1 MRKLLAALSL
11 FGLVTLANA
20 DSGPPL
26 KINHQGRLFDS
37 AMAPVTGM
45 HTMKFA
51 VYGMATGGTALW
63 TESQTL
69 AFDGGYYATTLG
81 AVTPFAHDLFA
92 GQTMYLGITVDND
105 AEMTP
110 REPVDSVPYSMV
122 ANNAT
127 GDITPHSISVNGNPI
142 VDATGK
148 WVGPATGLV
157 GPQGPQGATGATGP
171 AGPTGATGATGQ
183 TGSTGAMGPQGAQ
196 GPQGATGPQG
206 PQGATGP
213 AGPQGFRSCVIRYN
227 QPGVACAAGEIIT
240 GGGCISAGTVK
251 SSYPTPYTSQG
262 AVPTSWQ
269 CDGTLPITAYAICC
283 N

>member
-11 FGLVTLANA
+11 FGLITLAHA

-26 KINHQGRLFDS
+26 KINHQGRLFDA
-37 AMAPVTGM
+37 AMAPVSGM
-45 HTMKFA
+45 HTLKFA

-81 AVTPFAHDLFA
+81 AVTPFARDLFA
-92 GQTMYLGITVDND
+92 GQTMYLGITVDDD

-127 GDITPHSISVNGNPI
+127 GDITPHSIAVNGTPI
-142 VDATGK
+142 VDAAGK
-148 WVGPATGLV
+148 WVGPTSGLV
-157 GPQGPQGATGATGP
+157 GPQGPQGAQGPQGP
-171 AGPTGATGATGQ
+171 AGA
-183 TGSTGAMGPQGAQ
+183 TGSTGAMGPQGPQ
-196 GPQGATGPQG
+196 GPQGPTGPQGATGPQG
-206 PQGATGP
+206 PQGPQGV
-213 AGPQGFRSCVIRYN
+213 QGFRSCVLRY
-227 QPGVACAAGEIIT
+227 ATTAAVCSGGELLT
-240 GGGCISAGTVK
+240 GGGCISQGTIK
-251 SSYPTPYTSQG
+251 SSYPTPQNSNG
-262 AVPTSWQ
+262 AAPTSWQ
-269 CDGTLPITAYAICC
+269 CDGTGPLTAYAICC